1 MQINTISQA
10 GRQQLQ
16 DDVLALIR
24 SRATARAGVAKAP
37 VADVRPAEAAEPA
50 TAVQTER
57 AVQAINESLKVLSTS
72 LRFEVD
78 GPTGRTVVKVIDGD
92 SGEVL
97 RQIPSEA
104 AIQIA
109 RSLDKL
115 TGRLVNQAI

>member
-16 DDVLALIR
+16 DEVLALIR
-24 SRATARAGVAKAP
+24 SRATARAVSTRAP
-37 VADVRPAEAAEPA
+37 ATEVKPPETPEPA
-50 TAVQTER
+50 SAVQTER

-78 GPTGRTVVKVIDGD
+78 GPSGRTLVKVIDGD